1 MSDIYEYLKGKT
13 IYKENNKQVHY
24 TIIDYDK
31 ESELITVRFGRD
43 IDTSTFNI
51 HRIMS
56 NLKGRASDDE
66 ALLDL
71 KDNFPEFFL

>member
-13 IYKENNKQVHY
+13 IYKEYNKQVHY
-24 TIIDYDK
+24 TVIDHDK
-31 ESELITVRFGRD
+31 ESELITVRFGRGG
-43 IDTSTFNI
+43 DTGIFNI
-51 HRIMS
+51 HKIMS
-56 NLKGRASDDE
+56 NLKSRASDDE